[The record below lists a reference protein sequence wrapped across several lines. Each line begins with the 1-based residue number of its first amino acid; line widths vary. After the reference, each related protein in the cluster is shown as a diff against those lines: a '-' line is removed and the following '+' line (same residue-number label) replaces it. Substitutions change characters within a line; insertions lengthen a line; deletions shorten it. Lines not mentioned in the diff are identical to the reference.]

1 MENGE
6 MVAVCLDCF
15 DNLLGQFIEAGKYG
29 IPVEKRQ
36 YNCMQIPP
44 PPESESSQLIT
55 PQERL
60 SKFVRPP
67 ALLGLPGPGPGPNP
81 NITGAG
87 VAGLAQVASAAGQ
100 LQPPPTVAIVTETQT
115 SMIKPSVASSM
126 SSLQPPGSL
135 GGGAVVA
142 AAAGIGSSGGHGHGV
157 GSLHAQ
163 TLVSEAAASVTT
175 SAAATA
181 EKLKSES

>member
-15 DNLLGQFIEAGKYG
+15 DNLRNQFIEAGKYG

-36 YNCMQIPP
+36 YNWMQIPP

-60 SKFVRPP
+60 SSKFARP
-67 ALLGLPGPGPGPNP
+67 ALASVLPGPNP
-81 NITGAG
+81 IEVVKAATTTTTT
-87 VAGLAQVASAAGQ
+87 VATMLDSSA
-100 LQPPPTVAIVTETQT
+100 TAIVTTT
-115 SMIKPSVASSM
+115 AASAMPSVA
-126 SSLQPPGSL
+126 
-135 GGGAVVA
+135 
-142 AAAGIGSSGGHGHGV
+142 AG
-157 GSLHAQ
+157 
-163 TLVSEAAASVTT
+163 AAASA
-175 SAAATA
+175 S

>member
-15 DNLLGQFIEAGKYG
+15 DNLRGQFIEAGKYG

-36 YNCMQIPP
+36 YNWMQIPP

-67 ALLGLPGPGPGPNP
+67 ALLGLPGPGPNP
-81 NITGAG
+81 NNTGAG
-87 VAGLAQVASAAGQ
+87 VVGLAQVASAAGL

-115 SMIKPSVASSM
+115 SMIKPSVTSAM

-135 GGGAVVA
+135 GGGA
-142 AAAGIGSSGGHGHGV
+142 AAAGIGSSGGHSHGV
-157 GSLHAQ
+157 ASLHAQ

>member
-15 DNLLGQFIEAGKYG
+15 DNLRGQFIEAGKYG

-36 YNCMQIPP
+36 YNWMQIPP

-67 ALLGLPGPGPGPNP
+67 ALGLPGPNP
-81 NITGAG
+81 NTATS
-87 VAGLAQVASAAGQ
+87 VVHTASAAGQ
-100 LQPPPTVAIVTETQT
+100 LQPPQSVAIVTETQN
-115 SMIKPSVASSM
+115 SMIKPIAPVTM
-126 SSLQPPGSL
+126 TQT
-135 GGGAVVA
+135 VA
-142 AAAGIGSSGGHGHGV
+142 AGAPTASVSS
-157 GSLHAQ
+157 HAQ
-163 TLVSEAAASVTT
+163 TSVSDATVSVAQTAGTSTVAS
-175 SAAATA
+175 A
-181 EKLKSES
+181 EKLKGES

>member
-15 DNLLGQFIEAGKYG
+15 DNLRGQFIEAGKYG

-36 YNCMQIPP
+36 YNWMQIPP

-67 ALLGLPGPGPGPNP
+67 ALLGLPGPGPNP
-81 NITGAG
+81 NNTGVG
-87 VAGLAQVASAAGQ
+87 VAGLAQVASAAGL

-115 SMIKPSVASSM
+115 SMIKPSVTSAM

-135 GGGAVVA
+135 GGGA
-142 AAAGIGSSGGHGHGV
+142 AAAGIGSSGGHSHGV

>member
-15 DNLLGQFIEAGKYG
+15 DGLRGQFIEAGKYG

-36 YNCMQIPP
+36 YNWMQFPP

-67 ALLGLPGPGPGPNP
+67 ALLGLPGPGPNP
-81 NITGAG
+81 NNTG
-87 VAGLAQVASAAGQ
+87 AGLAQVASAAGQ

-115 SMIKPSVASSM
+115 SMIKPSVTSSM

-142 AAAGIGSSGGHGHGV
+142 AAAGIG
-157 GSLHAQ
+157 LHAQ